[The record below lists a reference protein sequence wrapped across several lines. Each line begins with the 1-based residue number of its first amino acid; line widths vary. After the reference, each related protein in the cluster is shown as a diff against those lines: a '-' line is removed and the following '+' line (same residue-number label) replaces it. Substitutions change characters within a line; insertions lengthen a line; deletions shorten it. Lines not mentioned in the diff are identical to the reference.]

1 MKRRLGLATLAL
13 GTALAILTPATAMAR
28 DFHGDRHEAVRVD
41 RGHWDRGRSPA
52 IGFGFGIYS
61 TPAPVI
67 VNPPAAGY
75 YDQYGVWH
83 PYPPQVYYGPN
94 GYVPRY

>member
-1 MKRRLGLATLAL
+1 
-13 GTALAILTPATAMAR
+13 
-28 DFHGDRHEAVRVD
+28 
-41 RGHWDRGRSPA
+41 
-52 IGFGFGIYS
+52 
-61 TPAPVI
+61 